1 MGSSQL
7 DDLKFEIL
15 ADLSET
21 NDALNNLGNQLDLR
35 FDQVDVLNSAFRNL
49 SVSNRSLGDG
59 PKISKPAQEMSFVD
73 IAATAVQLTLLSKAS
88 STMLTVGRT
97 MDSVSRSTA
106 VTASKMDRFRMGLQ
120 AVPVNPALNFAKHG
134 LDAVGAGASSAIDKL
149 RGVADAILSD
159 LPGAASA
166 AVGALGTV
174 NQALDSSTATAS
186 KHVSKLH
193 QMQGSLTLL
202 STVFPFAADTIARF
216 RAPLDAVTTKAEE
229 FTNGLESMN
238 AKVATTAT
246 DVRGSTYVM
255 SGAWTKLA
263 GSADLFSRSQYYALL
278 PARLMFREFEG
289 GQRILKV
296 ATYAWAGLT
305 HPIHAV
311 SMAVAKSRAEW
322 QDLNSRLP
330 RVNTVLS
337 MISSGIANVTTKIG
351 SAAGGEVGRFT
362 AVFTP
367 LTTRLNSARVALQGM
382 ASSGIGRVTAVV
394 SPLTSRLAAASA
406 ATTRF
411 VSSLEFGTRAH
422 RLFAQSAYLVGTAT
436 RATVSVMTPL
446 VRVSVAVGKGLWSI
460 VSPAKSAATSLL
472 KLTGVQNTFIGKA
485 LGMKKAGDDANNT
498 LSKMDAASDKASNG
512 VGGFGSRAGMMKTA
526 AAGLLAGMVAL
537 GTSTAVATEKNAAI
551 FGTMLHD
558 VDQGAAVV
566 KSIQG
571 TQAAKFFDNQ
581 ELLDSGRLL
590 YKAGVNATDLGAK
603 TDQFSKIAVG
613 ASVDL
618 GMLADRYMQ
627 GFSQGHFGLGQIN
640 DIAREGVA
648 IYAGLEAATGKSG
661 DELQKMIADGKIG
674 MTEMDAALAHLTEG
688 NGIYAGSLDAMATTT
703 SGKMSMIKNNVS
715 QALGSV
721 MGVALQVLSPF
732 GTAIVSLSEQFKSA
746 FESFRGPVIY
756 ASTAVAWFFGN
767 FINLS
772 KFAFLSFALFS
783 VTAFNDFIHFFTTS
797 LPAYLA
803 WFGANWKQVFW
814 DAGNLV
820 LTVFQNMG
828 KNIWAI
834 MKGIWA
840 FIASGGQTELKVAFV
855 PLLDGF
861 KATVSELPN
870 VPKRAM
876 TELEKNLQAQTESL
890 GGGLANSFDQ
900 MLADASQS
908 LSPTVEIKDSNGD
921 VVKTGK
927 GSESAADKA
936 NKAATENKAAF
947 VRSSEG
953 QSVVAQFARAM
964 GKGDKE
970 KKAQQAQID
979 AAKDIKDIA
988 REVVRNGKPLTAK
1001 KF

>member
-73 IAATAVQLTLLSKAS
+73 IAATGVQLTMMSRAV
-88 STMLTVGRT
+88 STMKTVGQT
-97 MDSVSRSTA
+97 MQSVNRSTA
-106 VTASKMDRFRMGLQ
+106 IAAGTMDRFRVGL
-120 AVPVNPALNFAKHG
+120 AAPKVNPEMNVVKKGIEKVGDVASDTINKVREAADALASDIPG
-134 LDAVGAGASSAIDKL
+134 TVGA
-149 RGVADAILSD
+149 
-159 LPGAASA
+159 AAQ
-166 AVGALGTV
+166 ALGKV
-174 NQALDSSTATAS
+174 NVELDKSSQSMS
-186 KHVSKLH
+186 KHVSR
-193 QMQGSLTLL
+193 MQSSSKGLTFLGK
-202 STVFPFAADTIARF
+202 VFPFLKSKIQTVQQPFDQ
-216 RAPLDAVTTKAEE
+216 LKSKAEQSADKLDE
-229 FTNGLESMN
+229 LNV
-238 AKVATTAT
+238 KVATHANTLRNAQF
-246 DVRGSTYVM
+246 VM
-255 SGAWTKLA
+255 DGTFQKLG
-263 GSADLFSRSQYYALL
+263 GSADLFARAAFHANF
-278 PARLMFREFEG
+278 PIRLMKREWEG
-289 GQRILKV
+289 
-296 ATYAWAGLT
+296 ATRVVRAAQHVWNFVT

-311 SMAVAKSRAEW
+311 GMALKH
-322 QDLNSRLP
+322 
-330 RVNTVLS
+330 
-337 MISSGIANVTTKIG
+337 
-351 SAAGGEVGRFT
+351 SAAQFRAFRSQLP
-362 AVFTP
+362 P
-367 LTTRLNSARVALQGM
+367 LTGGLQLGTRLFRVFAHATYFTGPVATAAGKAVSFAAR
-382 ASSGIGRVTAVV
+382 
-394 SPLTSRLAAASA
+394 
-406 ATTRF
+406 
-411 VSSLEFGTRAH
+411 
-422 RLFAQSAYLVGTAT
+422 
-436 RATVSVMTPL
+436 SV
-446 VRVSVAVGKGLWSI
+446 WSI

-472 KLTGVQNTFIGKA
+472 RLTGVQNTFIGKA

-498 LSKMDAASDKASNG
+498 LSKMDAASTKASKG

-688 NGIYAGSLDAMATTT
+688 HGIYAGSLDAMANTT

-721 MGVALQVLSPF
+721 MGVALQVLAPF

-746 FESFRGPVIY
+746 FESFRGQVIY

-767 FINLS
+767 FVNLS

-797 LPAYLA
+797 LPAYLT
-803 WFGANWKQVFW
+803 WFGANWKQVFM

-861 KATVSELPN
+861 KSTVSELPN

-890 GGGLANSFDQ
+890 GGGLADSFDK

-921 VVKTGK
+921 VVKTGT

-964 GKGDKE
+964 GKGDRE

-979 AAKDIKDIA
+979 AAKDLKDIA
-988 REVVRNGKPLTAK
+988 REVVRNGKPLLAK